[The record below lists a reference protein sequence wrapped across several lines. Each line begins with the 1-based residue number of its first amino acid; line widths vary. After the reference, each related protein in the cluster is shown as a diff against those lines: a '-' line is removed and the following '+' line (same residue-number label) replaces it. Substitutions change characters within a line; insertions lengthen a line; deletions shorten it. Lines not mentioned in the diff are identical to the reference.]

1 MTPNPD
7 DLRAAALSPAAAPAA
22 RAGERGYTLAALLV
36 LMTIMAIAAV
46 SVAPSIRQQ
55 RQRELEEE
63 AIARGEEIA
72 EAIRLYASVKGSPP
86 TSIDQLLEGV
96 NVGTKK
102 VQVMRPFA
110 ARDPLSKTGEWRLIQ
125 ANDKALLDFQIDLTR
140 YAGNR
145 PVQPR
150 PLPGV
155 NVIPRVTGVVDTG
168 RDDEDEE
175 GEGRPCDESAEPT
188 TSGGPFVGVA
198 SESLRKSVI
207 TYYGIP
213 CHSQWVFTPLF
224 R

>member
-1 MTPNPD
+1 MSRNA
-7 DLRAAALSPAAAPAA
+7 LREATLPAPAPE
-22 RAGERGYTLAALLV
+22 RRGERGYTLAALLL
-36 LMTIMAIAAV
+36 LMTVMALMATAA
-46 SVAPSIRQQ
+46 APSLRQQ

-72 EAIRLYASVKGSPP
+72 DAIRLYAAVKGSPP

-102 VQVMRPFA
+102 VQIMRPFA
-110 ARDPLSKTGEWRLIQ
+110 RLDPLSASGEWRLIQ
-125 ANDKALLDFQIDLTR
+125 ANDKALLDFQVELAR

-145 PVQPR
+145 PVA
-150 PLPGV
+150 PGQLNGV
-155 NVIPRVTGVVDTG
+155 SVIPRVTGVVNTST
-168 RDDEDEE
+168 EE
-175 GEGRPCDESAEPT
+175 EEEEREPKPCDESAEPT

-207 TYYGIP
+207 AYYGIQ

-224 R
+224 K